1 MCWGQVRQLIPS
13 LSKSLLFKTINLFSA
28 LHPSSPTH
36 TDFPRT
42 DCLPTLTSYTS
53 LLAHSLGVLQV
64 LWADSE
70 LRFGTV
76 SRMGPRELSTSSVLP
91 CCAQPDTSAAE
102 LPSALGAW
110 NCGCATVLQT
120 RLLLITP
127 LSGADDWGDVAGSLF
142 SGRKWN
148 WESVHCTNTA
158 DCPALRE
165 DPLNYTSLVDMRQAT
180 SCVASFI

>member
-1 MCWGQVRQLIPS
+1 MGQRTVSAVAQCAEAKCGSWFPPFPKACYLRLLIS
-13 LSKSLLFKTINLFSA
+13 SLLYTP
-28 LHPSSPTH
+28 LH
-36 TDFPRT
+36 
-42 DCLPTLTSYTS
+42 LPTLTSHTS

-91 CCAQPDTSAAE
+91 CCEQPDTSAAE

-148 WESVHCTNTA
+148 WESVRCTNTA